1 MQISG
6 NSLAVIRET
15 LQYNQYGTR
24 ADDIMYEVKLILQ
37 AVLLPPM
44 NSFFIAMIGISL
56 RPRPIGRTFIWCAV
70 VLFLISSIPV
80 IGILALREMPRP
92 TAIGQAALEAS
103 QAIIL
108 LSGGLYPNAREY
120 DGIDTVSNATL
131 VRARYAAWLYR
142 KHRLPILIV
151 GERVIPSRRTE
162 ADVGAELLKE
172 EFQVPVRWIVEE
184 GRDTIESAGA
194 ASRILLMVGIKN
206 IALVTSPRHM
216 PRAVAAFENV
226 GFTVYP
232 APTTLRPERTLSAA
246 DFIPSNR
253 GFGLAK
259 LAMNEWLGRL
269 WTWLVEGI

>member
-1 MQISG
+1 
-6 NSLAVIRET
+6 
-15 LQYNQYGTR
+15 
-24 ADDIMYEVKLILQ
+24 
-37 AVLLPPM
+37 
-44 NSFFIAMIGISL
+44 
-56 RPRPIGRTFIWCAV
+56 
-70 VLFLISSIPV
+70 
-80 IGILALREMPRP
+80 MPRP

-142 KHRLPILIV
+142 RHQLPILIV

-162 ADVGAELLKE
+162 AAVGAELLKE
-172 EFQVPVRWIVEE
+172 EFQVPVRWVIGE
-184 GRDTIESAGA
+184 GRDINESAGA
-194 ASRILLMVGIKN
+194 VRRILSVAGIEN
-206 IALVTSPRHM
+206 IALVTRPMHM
-216 PRAVAAFENV
+216 PRAVVAFENV

-232 APTTLRPERTLSAA
+232 APTTLRPERSLYTP

-259 LAMNEWLGRL
+259 RAMNEWRGRLLTWLLGR
-269 WTWLVEGI
+269 I